1 MTTPLGRL
9 IAVPVRDV
17 WTHEANEFTPWLAQ
31 PENVAVLAET
41 LRLGELEVEATERSV
56 GRFSADIVARDEGDT
71 LVLIEN
77 QLEATDH
84 RHLGQV
90 LTYLA
95 GLEGDATIVWIAT
108 RFLEEHRAAIDWLNA
123 NTNDRFDFFGVEVE
137 VFRIGE
143 SPAAPRFNVVAKPNG
158 WSREV
163 RSTTR
168 NLAESPSNDLQRLYL
183 DYWNSFRAFCT
194 AEVPNFRLSAAWARQ
209 WWPTRIGRTG
219 FNINGVIG
227 REQRQIR
234 VELYIQLPRQ
244 EPKIAF
250 RALQS
255 DKQQIEHELGYPL
268 SWEELPNRQ
277 ATRIAI
283 YKENVDAADRTSWPE
298 QHRWMLDRM
307 LDFRR
312 VFTHR
317 VRELDLEAYDSEESQ
332 DGLSPATGA
341 E

>member
-1 MTTPLGRL
+1 MTTPLSRL
-9 IAVPVRDV
+9 VAVPVRDV
-17 WTHEANEFTPWLAQ
+17 WTHEASEFTPWLAQ
-31 PENVAVLAET
+31 RENVALLAET

-56 GRFSADIVARDEGDT
+56 GRFSADIVARDEGGA

-77 QLEATDH
+77 QLEPTDH

-95 GLEGDATIVWIAT
+95 GLEGDATVVWIAT

-123 NTNDRFDFFGVEVE
+123 NTNDHFDFFGIEVE
-137 VFRIGE
+137 LFRIGS
-143 SPAAPRFNVVAKPNG
+143 SPPAPRFNIVAKPND

-168 NLAESPSNDLQRLYL
+168 TLGEAPSNELQRLYL
-183 DYWNSFRAFCT
+183 DYWNSFRSFCT
-194 AEVPNFRLSAAWARQ
+194 VEAPTFRLSAAWARQ

-234 VELYIQLPRQ
+234 VELYIQLRGQ
-244 EPKIAF
+244 APKIAF
-250 RALQS
+250 RALQAEKES
-255 DKQQIEHELGYPL
+255 IERELGYPL
-268 SWEELPNRQ
+268 SWEELPTRQ

-283 YKENVDAADRTSWPE
+283 YKDNVDVTERTSWLG

-312 VFTHR
+312 VFSQR
-317 VRELDLEAYDSEESQ
+317 VRGLDLDAYDAEEASE
-332 DGLSPATGA
+332 PPV
-341 E
+341 

>member
-1 MTTPLGRL
+1 MPLSRL
-9 IAVPVRDV
+9 VTVPVRDV

-31 PENVAVLAET
+31 PENVVLLAET

-56 GRFSADIVARDEGDT
+56 GRFSADIVARDEGGT
-71 LVLIEN
+71 LGLIEN
-77 QLEATDH
+77 QLDATDH

-95 GLEGDATIVWIAT
+95 GLEGDATVVWIAT
-108 RFLEEHRAAIDWLNA
+108 KFLEEHRAAVDWLNA

-137 VFRIGE
+137 VLRIGR
-143 SPAAPRFNVVAKPNG
+143 SQPAPRFNVVAQPND

-168 NLAESPSNDLQRLYL
+168 NLGEAPTNDLQRLYL
-183 DYWNSFRAFCT
+183 DYWNSFREFCT
-194 AEVPNFRLSAAWARQ
+194 AETPNFRLSAAWARQ

-234 VELYIQLPRQ
+234 VELYIQLRGQ
-244 EPKIAF
+244 APKVAF

-255 DKQQIEHELGYPL
+255 EKEQIERELGYPL
-268 SWEELPNRQ
+268 SWEELPTRQ
-277 ATRIAI
+277 ATRIAV
-283 YKENVDAADRTSWPE
+283 YKDNVDVTDRSSWPE

-307 LDFRR
+307 VDFRR

-317 VRELDLEAYDSEESQ
+317 VRELDIQPYDSEESHE
-332 DGLSPATGA
+332 GHPAVGT